1 MLACRRKRRKKS
13 SIESCSPSS
22 TKNKRGIEDNDS
34 PDADVSNLRTVG
46 RSNSF
51 KPDDIFCPKS
61 NEHMYID
68 STSYSNK
75 MIIDGEVALSK
86 MSTDRISI
94 FRSAKKLQFST
105 DEFDRDDDFQINN
118 FSPND
123 EGPKNAPLHIF
134 EHHGIKKKLIIT
146 PVDEA
151 MMEEDCQ
158 ESPPL
163 VDNGTNKYFGGFTL
177 VAPSQKLH

>member
-1 MLACRRKRRKKS
+1 
-13 SIESCSPSS
+13 
-22 TKNKRGIEDNDS
+22 
-34 PDADVSNLRTVG
+34 
-46 RSNSF
+46 
-51 KPDDIFCPKS
+51 
-61 NEHMYID
+61 
-68 STSYSNK
+68 
-75 MIIDGEVALSK
+75 MIIDGMNEVAPIV
-86 MSTDRISI
+86 STERISI

-123 EGPKNAPLHIF
+123 EGPAAPLHIF
-134 EHHGIKKKLIIT
+134 EHHGIKKKLIIA

-177 VAPSQKLH
+177 VAPS

>member
-1 MLACRRKRRKKS
+1 MEKGVAYFEYLAFRQEWAFFKGCKS
-13 SIESCSPSS
+13 SVGLSASS
-22 TKNKRGIEDNDS
+22 I
-34 PDADVSNLRTVG
+34 V
-46 RSNSF
+46 
-51 KPDDIFCPKS
+51 
-61 NEHMYID
+61 
-68 STSYSNK
+68 
-75 MIIDGEVALSK
+75 
-86 MSTDRISI
+86 ISI

-123 EGPKNAPLHIF
+123 EGPAAPLHIF
-134 EHHGIKKKLIIT
+134 EHHGIKKKLIIA

-177 VAPSQKLH
+177 VAPS